1 MGSKTKRV
9 EVLFEP
15 KEYKLIKKK
24 AKSQKVSLGEF
35 IRSAVRSVV
44 ESDADEKKRALEELI
59 SGDFAIDLPDWDEVE
74 KIIEDGHVPCG
85 FDTDK

>member
-1 MGSKTKRV
+1 MESKTKRV

-15 KEYKLIKKK
+15 SEYQLIKKK
-24 AKSQKVSLGEF
+24 AKIQKISLGEF

-44 ESDADEKKRALEELI
+44 ESDAEERKKALEELI

-74 KIIEDGHVPCG
+74 KIIEDGHLPCG